1 MTGLVLAGGESR
13 RMGTDKAFLRVS
25 GLPMVEHVIR
35 TLRSVC
41 EHVIVV
47 TNSPE
52 PYARYDVEV
61 AGDAFNSRGALVGLY
76 SGLLRSRSDRSLVV
90 ACDMPFLNAG
100 LLSHMAGLAGDYD
113 VVLPRVGD
121 LIEPLHAVYSRE
133 LLPVIED
140 HLRRDKRRIRDI
152 LAGLRVRYIRED
164 EIDLFDPARRSFLNL
179 NTRKEY
185 EEVTCSD
192 LECRN

>member
-13 RMGTDKAFLRVS
+13 RMGTNKAFLQIN

-35 TLRSVC
+35 TLRNVC
-41 EHVIVV
+41 GHVVVV
-47 TNSPE
+47 TNSPDL
-52 PYARYDVEV
+52 YARYDVEI
-61 AGDAFNSRGALVGLY
+61 AGDAFNSRGALVGIY
-76 SGLLRSRSDRSLVV
+76 SGLLRSRSERSLVV

-100 LLSHMAGLAGDYD
+100 LLSYMTGMAGDYD

-140 HLRRDKRRIRDI
+140 HLRRDQRRIRDI
-152 LAGLRVRYIRED
+152 LAGIRVQYVREE
-164 EIDLFDPARRSFLNL
+164 EIDMFDPARRSFLNL

>member
-1 MTGLVLAGGESR
+1 MTGIVLAGGESR
-13 RMGTDKAFLRVS
+13 RMGTDKAFLRIN
-25 GLPMVEHVIR
+25 GLPMIEHVLR
-35 TLRSVC
+35 TLRGVC
-41 EHVIVV
+41 DHVIVV

-52 PYARYDVEV
+52 AYDRYDVEI
-61 AGDAFNSRGALVGLY
+61 AGDAFNSRGALVGIY
-76 SGLLRSRSDRSLVV
+76 SGLLRSRSDRSIVV
-90 ACDMPFLNAG
+90 ACDMPFLNPG
-100 LLSHMAGLAGDYD
+100 LLSHMAGIAGEYD

-121 LIEPLHAVYSRE
+121 LIEPLHAVYRKA

-140 HLRRDKRRIRDI
+140 HLRRDQRQIRNI
-152 LAGLRVRYIRED
+152 FTGLIVRYVREE
-164 EIDLFDPARRSFLNL
+164 EIDRFDPARRSFLNL